1 MDRQSRGGFV
11 QSSSSTPM
19 SSNAEPSNLEKY
31 EGQFG
36 SFFITPS
43 DRRSV
48 VIYRAALGVVALCF
62 CIGTCLVLWNPQ
74 LPVVQA
80 SLTYLYWGMAIAL
93 GVSLWMIHIYMA
105 ALHRALQ
112 IFWGVGV
119 VSSLAV
125 AWMYPEPLVVAIYT
139 HATTL
144 LGIGFLFVALTG
156 IFFKEAFCF
165 NRAETKLLTPI
176 VPFLLLGH
184 LAALIPLHVEQV
196 ALGIWAVLMA
206 VFAVRK
212 AVQAIPPDI
221 GDKSVFDY
229 LQQQRQGA

>member
-1 MDRQSRGGFV
+1 
-11 QSSSSTPM
+11 M
-19 SSNAEPSNLEKY
+19 SSNPEPPNLERY

-48 VIYRAALGVVALCF
+48 VIYRAALGIVALCF
-62 CIGTCLVLWNPQ
+62 FVGTCLVFWNPQ
-74 LPVVQA
+74 LPVVQV

-112 IFWGVGV
+112 IFWGIGV
-119 VSSLAV
+119 VSSLSV
-125 AWMYPEPLVVAIYT
+125 ALTYPEPLVVAIYT

-144 LGIGFLFVALTG
+144 LGVGFFFAALTG

-165 NRAETKLLTPI
+165 NRTETKLLTPL

-184 LAALIPLHVEQV
+184 LAGLISSPVEQV
-196 ALGIWAVLMA
+196 LLGVWALLLA

-221 GDKSVFDY
+221 GDKSVFEY
-229 LQQQRQGA
+229 LQQQRQGV